1 MSGNVGEWCYD
12 YGVPY
17 GYEYPL
23 EPETDPIGPAEN
35 LNDSKIYRGG
45 YYSTY
50 DTKGK
55 VYYTD
60 RMDPTTTDSTIG
72 FRVVRTIK

>member
-17 GYEYPL
+17 GYEYPQSGNRS
-23 EPETDPIGPAEN
+23 DWSCRKN
-35 LNDSKIYRGG
+35 LNGYKIYRGG

-55 VYYTD
+55 AGYAD
-60 RMDPTTTDSTIG
+60 KMDPTATYDTIG